1 MSWWALFNGSVFSRR
16 AVTKQATLKNKS
28 KMLSPIMP
36 QVVPLPEDVFAAT
49 TRVPHREQTGHEHG
63 AMLMS

>member
-1 MSWWALFNGSVFSRR
+1 
-16 AVTKQATLKNKS
+16 
-28 KMLSPIMP
+28 MLSPIMP